1 MGGPP
6 RNGPTTNGHGVGDVL
21 GKPEQLDE
29 HVDFQ
34 GMSLQDFVADK
45 PAERQPPTSVHT
57 YSAQS
62 VEECTCCY
70 SASQVFAHCA
80 SR

>member
-6 RNGPTTNGHGVGDVL
+6 RNGPATNGHGVGHVL
-21 GKPEQLDE
+21 EKPEQLDE
-29 HVDFQ
+29 DIDFQ
-34 GMSLQDFVADK
+34 GLSLQDFVVDK
-45 PAERQPPTSVHT
+45 PVERQPPTSVHT

-62 VEECTCCY
+62 VEECTCFCF
-70 SASQVFAHCA
+70 AWRVFAHCA